1 MIVIM
6 AMKTAYWVLGLLC
19 TVLVTGSGCAYS
31 SEIKKTRHQIE
42 REYDIDTETGIVVS
56 MGPGLFHTAGFLA
69 KFVDDE
75 DAQMA
80 SRLAYGIRRIKAGVY
95 PIDYVS
101 DITDLDIPEMEVF
114 KRRDWKVA
122 LKVEDYDEVGWIL
135 YRERRNRVR
144 DMFVI
149 VLTEDEMVLA
159 RLQGNL
165 TELLDLA
172 LDEVERESGNGFFEE
187 WGDWDY

>member
-1 MIVIM
+1 
-6 AMKTAYWVLGLLC
+6 MKNTNWILYLVFTTLLM
-19 TVLVTGSGCAYS
+19 GSGCAYS
-31 SEIKKTRHQIE
+31 SEIKKTRREIE
-42 REYDIDTETGIVVS
+42 REYDIDTEAGIVVS

-95 PIDYVS
+95 PIDYAS
-101 DITDLDIPEMEVF
+101 DITDMDIPEMEVF

-135 YRERRNRVR
+135 YRERRRRVR
-144 DMFVI
+144 DMFVV
-149 VLTEDEMVLA
+149 VLTEEELVLA

-165 TELLDLA
+165 TEMLDLA
-172 LDEVERESGNGFFEE
+172 LDEVERESADDFFED